1 MNTAIKDRVIRL
13 SIFIAWF
20 LFILVLFST
29 GKLAIFIRK
38 SYAPL
43 SLAAAIV
50 IAGLIV
56 NNLKE
61 KHEASHASLTWRFL
75 ALFLFPLA
83 LALLARPDTL
93 STFAVAR
100 RGITSEVTIS
110 NTELLNM
117 MKSHVEQEGRYR
129 TMTLKQALAFSKEE
143 PVQANGMSI
152 STEGLVLKNKDTG
165 TDTFILIRFL
175 IFCCAADATPLGIP
189 VTWDKSVEL
198 KQDTWVRVNGKLVV
212 EQNGAKI
219 VGEEVTVV
227 PQPSDPYLY

>member
-1 MNTAIKDRVIRL
+1 MNTAIKNRVIRL

-43 SLAAAIV
+43 SLAAAII

-56 NNLKE
+56 NTLRE
-61 KHEASHASLTWRFL
+61 KHETSHTLTWRFL
-75 ALFLFPLA
+75 ALFLFPLV
-83 LALLARPDTL
+83 LALIARPDTL

-129 TMTLKQALAFSKEE
+129 TMTLKQALAIAKEE
-143 PVQANGMSI
+143 PAQANGMLI

-165 TDTFILIRFL
+165 TDTFTLIRFL

-198 KQDTWVRVNGKLVV
+198 KQDAWVRVNGKLVV
-212 EQNGAKI
+212 DQNGAKI

-227 PQPSDPYLY
+227 PQPSDSYLY

>member
-1 MNTAIKDRVIRL
+1 MNTATKNRVIRL

-20 LFILVLFST
+20 FFILTLFST

-43 SLAAAIV
+43 SLVAVIV

-56 NNLKE
+56 NALKE
-61 KHEASHASLTWRFL
+61 KHEEASHALTWRFL
-75 ALFLFPLA
+75 LLFLFPLA

-93 STFAVAR
+93 STFAVAK
-100 RGITSEVTIS
+100 RGITSDVKIS
-110 NTELLNM
+110 NTELLDM

-143 PVQANGMSI
+143 PVQANGMLI

-165 TDTFILIRFL
+165 TDTFVLIRFL
-175 IFCCAADATPLGIP
+175 IFCCAVDATPLGIP
-189 VTWDKSVEL
+189 VTWDKSAEL

-212 EQNGAKI
+212 DQNGAKI
-219 VGEEVTVV
+219 VGEEVTAV